1 MVMEGVPA
9 FGRSGLRSLGDVDG
23 MNKGNSGDSD
33 DG

>member
-9 FGRSGLRSLGDVDG
+9 FRRNGVRSRGDVDG
-23 MNKGNSGDSD
+23 MNKGNSGDSG